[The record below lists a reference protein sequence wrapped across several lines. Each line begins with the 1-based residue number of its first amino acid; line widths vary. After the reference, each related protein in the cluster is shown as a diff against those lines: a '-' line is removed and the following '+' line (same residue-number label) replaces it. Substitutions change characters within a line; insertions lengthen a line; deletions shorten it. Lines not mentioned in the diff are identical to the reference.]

1 MSHSML
7 NPRFH
12 FSGRDTQSSTLCCRT
27 FSSHLHAQSS
37 VLRTLA
43 FSCRLLSPQSS
54 VLSPGF
60 TLMEILVAMVI
71 LGVVVTTVLASFS
84 MVFSTTGS
92 IENAQALFDMGKTS
106 LNRIVR
112 DLENCF
118 VLDRPLYKPPVLDG
132 PLDPYRFQGSV
143 DSFGGTQLAKLRFTS
158 RAHVPLSPS
167 RRDGIAEIVYYLQP
181 DGAGTLRLKRADH
194 LFPYPRFEERNSDP
208 VLCEN
213 VKTLA
218 FDYVDAEGSV
228 TDAWDSESSKYG
240 NATPVMVAVRLEVAE
255 GNDSYVFQT
264 SVTLPMARRKSG

>member
-27 FSSHLHAQSS
+27 FSSRLHA
-37 VLRTLA
+37 
-43 FSCRLLSPQSS
+43 QSS

-213 VKTLA
+213 VKPWHLTMSTRKAALRMP
-218 FDYVDAEGSV
+218 GIRNHRN
-228 TDAWDSESSKYG
+228 T
-240 NATPVMVAVRLEVAE
+240 ATPPR
-255 GNDSYVFQT
+255 
-264 SVTLPMARRKSG
+264 